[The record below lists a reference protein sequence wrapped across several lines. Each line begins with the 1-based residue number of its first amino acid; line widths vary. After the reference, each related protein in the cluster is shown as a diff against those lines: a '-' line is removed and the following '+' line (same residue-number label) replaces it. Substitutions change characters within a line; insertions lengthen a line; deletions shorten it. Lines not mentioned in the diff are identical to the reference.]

1 MICSICGK
9 EFEESRWSA
18 PFQDVCS
25 SECFS
30 EKLWMMREEEHKM
43 SPFIIIDG
51 VMYSDAGNVENPKD
65 KWLLGHGGR
74 VFKIQK
80 DDGTVF
86 STNNL
91 WCGGCIPS
99 NHREVLKDNAKF
111 I

>member
-1 MICSICGK
+1 MLCSICGK
-9 EFEESRWSA
+9 ELDRIGYHA
-18 PFQDVCS
+18 PFNDVCS
-25 SECFS
+25 SECFG
-30 EKLWMMREEEHKM
+30 EKLWRMREEDHKK
-43 SPFIIIDG
+43 SPFIIVDG

-65 KWLLGHGGR
+65 KWPLGHGGR

-91 WCGGCIPS
+91 WCGGGIPE
-99 NHREVLKDNAKF
+99 NHREVMRDNAKF